1 METKESNKKK
11 KSNLAWI
18 FLKPVAFVFC
28 ISILNGNLAAY
39 YKKHFSNT
47 FPGDQR
53 AEKKSRQVLYK
64 TSYENSTINFNEN
77 NFSNQENPNNDA
89 YWKSRG
95 YISRPENWRE
105 LIEEEIAQTQDDLD
119 NRSNQLNPNNDSY
132 WKSRGYSERPDNWE
146 HETNNSS
153 NAEMDNHANQM
164 NPNNEAY
171 SSSRGGGKN

>member
-1 METKESNKKK
+1 MEREPTKKK

-28 ISILNGNLAAY
+28 ISIVNGNLVEY

-47 FPGDQR
+47 FDGNQS
-53 AEKKSRQVLYK
+53 AEKKSRHLLNK
-64 TSYENSTINFNEN
+64 TSYAK
-77 NFSNQENPNNDA
+77 SNRFFDKNTYSNKENPNNDA
-89 YWKSRG
+89 YWESRG

-105 LIEEEIAQTQDDLD
+105 LIEEEISETQDDLD

-146 HETNNSS
+146 HETSNSS
-153 NAEMDNHANQM
+153 SAEMDNHANQM

-171 SSSRGGGKN
+171 SSSRDGGKN